1 MKLAASGAG
10 TLVRRRPASL
20 TMRSISA
27 RRAAGTLPSMAVVV
41 SSVGLFEV
49 FDGCCEEARGVAA
62 GDAAMIEAER
72 ERHAQVR
79 LDAAHDRNDVVL
91 QAPGAEN
98 GDGRR
103 HDERCCIAPG
113 DGAEIRQQ

>member
-27 RRAAGTLPSMAVVV
+27 SRAAGTLPSMAVVV
-41 SSVGLFEV
+41 SSVGLFQV
-49 FDGCCEEARGVAA
+49 FDGGREEARGVAA
-62 GDAAMIEAER
+62 GDAAMIETER

-79 LDAAHDRNDVVL
+79 FDSAPDGNDVGL
-91 QAPGAEN
+91 GAPGAEN

-103 HDERCCIAPG
+103 P
-113 DGAEIRQQ
+113 DGGR